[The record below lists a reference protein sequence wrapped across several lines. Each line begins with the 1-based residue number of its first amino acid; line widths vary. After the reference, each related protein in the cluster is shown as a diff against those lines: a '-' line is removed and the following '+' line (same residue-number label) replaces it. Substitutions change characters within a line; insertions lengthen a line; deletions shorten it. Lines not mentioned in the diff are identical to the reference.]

1 MDPGA
6 TDPGATDPGATPPGR
21 AALRGVRVLVVEDM
35 AVLAW
40 RVRDVLVEAGAEV
53 VGPAANVPGALA
65 LLDAHPVDAAVL
77 DMNLDGQPADPIA
90 DVLATRGVPFLF
102 LTGYGSGSAEGRH
115 AERPTLGKP
124 LKPLALVRTLAGFGS
139 KPAPPG

>member
-6 TDPGATDPGATPPGR
+6 TTPGAADPGG
-21 AALRGVRVLVVEDM
+21 AALQGVRVLVVEDM

-40 RVRDVLVEAGAEV
+40 RVRDVLAQAGAEV

-65 LLDAHPVDAAVL
+65 LLDSCAVDAAVL

-90 DVLATRGVPFLF
+90 DVLAARGVPFLF

-115 AERPTLGKP
+115 AARPTLGKP
-124 LKPLALVRTLAGFGS
+124 LKPPALIRTLVELGS
-139 KPAPPG
+139 KPPPPG